1 MLGVGIWEETP
12 PRRRAVDTGQ
22 GNILGEEQ
30 DMDPTM
36 LRVFLSAPLAFEKG
50 SAVKTAACG
59 RVLGVLGRGEQ
70 QYPSLQGRRV
80 GGAWPRQGSD
90 LQIGV
95 LRVLPAALT
104 SQVRGT
110 SGSVPL

>member
-59 RVLGVLGRGEQ
+59 RVLGSWGLESSSIPASRGGVWVGHGHGRD
-70 QYPSLQGRRV
+70 RTCR
-80 GGAWPRQGSD
+80 
-90 LQIGV
+90 
-95 LRVLPAALT
+95 
-104 SQVRGT
+104 
-110 SGSVPL
+110 

>member
-36 LRVFLSAPLAFEKG
+36 LLFFFLLPWLLKRE
-50 SAVKTAACG
+50 
-59 RVLGVLGRGEQ
+59 VL
-70 QYPSLQGRRV
+70 
-80 GGAWPRQGSD
+80 
-90 LQIGV
+90 
-95 LRVLPAALT
+95 
-104 SQVRGT
+104 
-110 SGSVPL
+110 